1 MKMTT
6 FAVELRKSAYKHHMK
21 YYSTNKNA
29 PLATLH
35 EAVVK
40 GLAPD
45 RGLYMPERI
54 KPLPNEFYD
63 HIDTMS
69 FQEISVAVAD
79 AFFGE
84 DVAEDDLRRIV
95 TDTLSFDCPVT
106 KVDDN
111 IYALELFHGPTLAF
125 KDVGARFMAR
135 LLQYFIRQEESGRVN
150 VLVATSGDT
159 GSAVANGFLGVD
171 GIHVYVLY
179 PKGKVS
185 KIQECQFTTLG
196 RNITA
201 IEVDGVFDD
210 CQALV
215 KQAFLDADLN
225 AHMRLT
231 SANSI
236 NVARF
241 LPQAFY
247 YFNAYARMKALGKGD
262 NMVMCVPSGN
272 FGNITA
278 GLFGHE
284 MGLPIKRFIAANN
297 TNDILYQ
304 YLRTGKY
311 EPKASQQTLANA
323 MDVGDPSNF
332 ARVYDL
338 YGGSHARVTA
348 YIDGATYTDDDIRAT
363 MRECHDRTGYV
374 LDPHGACG
382 YQALRELLQPGETGV
397 FCETAHPAKFK
408 EKVDEILGTDIDI
421 PERLA
426 AFMKGQKK
434 SVEMPRR
441 FEDFKAYLLKE

>member
-1 MKMTT
+1 
-6 FAVELRKSAYKHHMK
+6 MK
-21 YYSTNKNA
+21 YYSTNGEA
-29 PLATLH
+29 PLADLQK
-35 EAVVK
+35 AVVK
-40 GLAPD
+40 GLAED

-54 KPLPNEFYD
+54 NKLPKVFFDN
-63 HIDTMS
+63 IASMR
-69 FQEISVAVAD
+69 FQDIAYNVAE

-84 DVAEDDLRRIV
+84 DVNPDSLQDLV
-95 TDTLSFDCPVT
+95 YDTLRFDCPVV
-106 KVDDN
+106 KVKDN

-135 LLQYFIRQEESGRVN
+135 LLQYFVREAAAPSQCLVN

-185 KIQECQFTTLG
+185 PIQECQFTTLG
-196 RNITA
+196 QNITA

-215 KQAFLDADLN
+215 KSAFMDAELN
-225 AHMRLT
+225 QHMRLT

-247 YFNAYARMKALGKGD
+247 YFNAYARMADVVKGQSGND
-262 NMVMCVPSGN
+262 KHFVMCVPSGN
-272 FGNITA
+272 FGNICA
-278 GLFGHE
+278 ALFGHE
-284 MGLPIKRFIAANN
+284 MGLPVSRFIAANN
-297 TNDILYQ
+297 ANDVFYN
-304 YLRTGKY
+304 YLQTGKY
-311 EPKASQQTLANA
+311 EPKPSVQTLANA

-332 ARVYDL
+332 ARIYDL
-338 YGGSHARVTA
+338 YGKSHER
-348 YIDGATYTDDDIRAT
+348 ISSLISGATYSDEQIRQT
-363 MRECHDRTGYV
+363 MRQCYEETGYI

-382 YQALRELLQPGETGV
+382 YQALVDGLQPGEVGV

-408 EKVDEILGTDIDI
+408 EKVDEILGIDVEI
-421 PERLA
+421 PDRLA
-426 AFMKGQKK
+426 AFMKGEKQ
-434 SVEMPRR
+434 SVPMTKD
-441 FEDFKAYLLKE
+441 FADFKQYLMNQ